1 MYTAVP
7 FTKWYLYHMAVLLHE
22 VLPPSLSPH
31 YIGRT
36 KSIPQQSGRFRG
48 DARYCGLFFRSCR
61 FIKCFNIPPLWFVI
75 KLYSS
80 NLLYYLD
87 DKHGDEDFLLRFT
100 PSPLILS
107 NYGNVIGCRV
117 RQSLL
122 VLPAVIQQGNLSWSA
137 EIYNDKNSKRKIWHG
152 IHIAALL
159 ITMYILI
166 YKWPTEKIDCIELV
180 KILPIKNRGKIE
192 WKTVRI

>member
-22 VLPPSLSPH
+22 VLPPSLPTLHRKDQVHTSTVRQ
-31 YIGRT
+31 I
-36 KSIPQQSGRFRG
+36 RG

-107 NYGNVIGCRV
+107 NYSNVIGCRV

-122 VLPAVIQQGNLSWSA
+122 VLAAVIQQGNLSWSA